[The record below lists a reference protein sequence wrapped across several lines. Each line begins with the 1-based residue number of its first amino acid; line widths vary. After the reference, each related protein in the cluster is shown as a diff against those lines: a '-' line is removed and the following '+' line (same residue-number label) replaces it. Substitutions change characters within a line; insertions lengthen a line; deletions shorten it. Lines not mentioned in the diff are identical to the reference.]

1 MVVLPLLASFWF
13 ASNAVRTAR
22 TDSLSAASVL
32 REQRTRDFSAK
43 ISTRMRELERALSAD
58 LDRESENSKPSVK
71 SKEAINPWAP
81 SSLNPER
88 FILQRFQFGVDGEL
102 VSPDI
107 DSDAGPRI
115 NAFILATDSLRRD
128 GLVLGQA
135 QNENGSKTAAGW
147 HGWYH
152 DEGWQLIYWKR
163 RSSGVID
170 GVWINRSVLISDII
184 GQLPDTS
191 AASDQKS
198 RQASFDLAIN
208 QSYDEGDVYQLVGA
222 SETALYQWGDHSDGS
237 PSAEVHIALADPL
250 SAWTLHCLYSPPTN
264 PSLWAQRGAL
274 MIILGTALFLALSY
288 FFLQEHRQK
297 LREAQDRVSFVN
309 QVSHELKTPLTNI
322 QLYSELAANKL
333 EGIEGGEPAQGNLAV
348 IKHEAARLG
357 RLIHNV
363 LTFARDEKGTLTVNP
378 KVIDIDPL
386 VDEVIESWRP
396 SLENAGITIERTGSA
411 SQCRA
416 DSDAIE
422 QVIGNLISNVEKYA
436 VDGQWISIETSETA
450 KHVAI
455 RVADHG
461 PGIPTNQCHAIFDAF
476 VRLDDRV
483 NAKAAGS
490 GLGLSIAR
498 RLIERQSGEITCR
511 PGNPGCVFEFT
522 LPKALS

>member
-22 TDSLSAASVL
+22 ADSLESARVL
-32 REQRTRDFSAK
+32 REQRTRDFSEK
-43 ISTRMRELERALSAD
+43 IAARMRELERALSAD
-58 LDRESENSKPSVK
+58 LDKTSGAAVSK
-71 SKEAINPWAP
+71 KEASQWAA
-81 SSLNPER
+81 SSLNAER
-88 FILQRFQFGVDGEL
+88 FILQRFQFAATGEL
-102 VSPDI
+102 VSPDVTR
-107 DSDAGPRI
+107 DSGPRF
-115 NAFILATDSLRRD
+115 NAFMLATDSLRRD
-128 GLVLGQA
+128 GLVLGKK
-135 QNENGSKTAAGW
+135 QNENGSQTAAGW

-163 RSSGVID
+163 RTNDVID
-170 GVWINRSVLISDII
+170 GAWINRPVLISDII

-191 AASDQKS
+191 LASEQRTRTGSADILFK
-198 RQASFDLAIN
+198 
-208 QSYDEGDVYQLVGA
+208 QSYGDQDIYQLLGA
-222 SETALYQWGDHSDGS
+222 SEMALYQWGDLSTDK
-237 PSAEVHIALADPL
+237 PSANVQIPLADPL
-250 SAWTLHCLYSPPTN
+250 SAWALRCRYLPPTN

-274 MIILGTALFLALSY
+274 MIIFGTALFLALSY
-288 FFLQEHRQK
+288 FFLREHRRK

-322 QLYSELAANKL
+322 QLYSELAATKL
-333 EGIEGGEPAQGNLAV
+333 DGIEGAEPAQGKLAV
-348 IKHEAARLG
+348 IKHETARLG

-378 KVIDIDPL
+378 KIIEIDPL

-396 SLENAGITIERTGSA
+396 SLENAGIAIERTGSA

-436 VDGQWISIETSETA
+436 ADGKWIGIETSETSE
-450 KHVAI
+450 HVVV

-461 PGIPTNQCHAIFDAF
+461 PGIPANQRHAIFNAF
-476 VRLDDRV
+476 VRIDDRV

-498 RLIERQSGEITCR
+498 RLIEHQGGEITCR
-511 PGNPGCVFEFT
+511 AGSQGSIFEFT
-522 LPKALS
+522 LPKAQS